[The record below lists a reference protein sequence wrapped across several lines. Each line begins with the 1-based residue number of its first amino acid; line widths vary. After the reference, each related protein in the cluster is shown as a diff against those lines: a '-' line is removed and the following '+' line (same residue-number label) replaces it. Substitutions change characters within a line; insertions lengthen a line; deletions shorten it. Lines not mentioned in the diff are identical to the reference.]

1 MSPIELGVHFN
12 NSFKY
17 TLKYIFLKHN
27 MAKEKTVEKHHEKK
41 PENLSEEIK
50 SPAMDYKP
58 GQKLPGEM
66 TDEAKKEIDKTKQK
80 LEEFKKEIIKKYPFV
95 LALGITPPQ
104 AAERFDEE
112 LALTPEEKKE
122 KPMHVIMIVPEEN
135 FKEIGKIKA
144 EIIKIVKDIKPK
156 LWVNIITPVDL
167 WNYCLDSK
175 YDIVEALGM
184 SYPLY
189 DKGLL
194 GALRV
199 AQIHKSLCL
208 RKFEKYIYSYVIGGS
223 LVRGETK
230 ATSDVDVF
238 VVIDDTDVKRMS
250 RLELKEKLRGI
261 IYQYI
266 AEAGELA
273 GVKNVL
279 NVQVYLLTEFWEDVK
294 DASPVIFTF
303 IRDGIPLYDRGGFLP
318 WKLLLKMGKIKP
330 SPEAI
335 DRFMSMGDKT
345 KDVIKQRLMD
355 IVLNDLY
362 WSIITPTQALLMM
375 YGIPP
380 PNTYETVK
388 EAKRIFVEKEKMM
401 EKKYFDILENVVIN
415 YYKGYEHGKI
425 KEISGTEVDK
435 LMKDVED
442 YTKKLKEMAIEIEKR
457 AQERTIVGTYENVFK
472 VLKNLFGNLSEQELV
487 REFEKELVKKGRTD
501 PKNLH
506 VLNELIDAKRK
517 YKSKKKPTKYEIED
531 VRKNTTVL
539 INSLIEYGQRKDL
552 VELKKIQ
559 ARIGIKDNKHLE
571 LFLTNPFFI
580 LFENKLQKVS
590 ASGKLEDAS
599 QEEFENIIGMQK
611 GKPQK
616 ITKGLLEVI
625 EKEFGEFDISL

>member
-1 MSPIELGVHFN
+1 MTE
-12 NSFKY
+12 
-17 TLKYIFLKHN
+17 
-27 MAKEKTVEKHHEKK
+27 KEKHEKDD
-41 PENLSEEIK
+41 LSSEIK
-50 SPAMDYKP
+50 NPSVDYVP

-66 TDEAKKEIDKTKQK
+66 TEEAKKEIDKTKEK
-80 LEEFKKEIIKKYPFV
+80 LENFKKEIIKKYPFT
-95 LALGITPPQ
+95 LGLGITPPQ

-112 LALTPEEKKE
+112 LGLTPEEKKE
-122 KPMHVIMIVPEEN
+122 KPMHVIMLIPEEN
-135 FKEIGKIKA
+135 YKELNKIKT
-144 EIIKIVKDIKPK
+144 EVLKIIKDSKPK

-175 YDIVEALGM
+175 YDIVEAIGM

-189 DKGLL
+189 DKGIF

-223 LVRGETK
+223 LVRGEAK
-230 ATSDVDVF
+230 QTSDVDIF

-250 RLELKEKLRGI
+250 RVELKEKLRGI

-273 GVKNVL
+273 GVKNIL

-318 WKLLLKMGKIKP
+318 WKLLLRMGKIKP

-335 DRFMSMGDKT
+335 DRFMGMGDKT
-345 KDVIKQRLMD
+345 KDIVKQRLLD

-375 YGIPP
+375 YGVPP

-388 EAKRIFVEKEKMM
+388 EAKRIFVENEKMM
-401 EKKYFDILENVVIN
+401 EKKYFDILENIVIN
-415 YYKGYEHGKI
+415 YYKGFEHGKI
-425 KEISGTEVDK
+425 KEVSGTEVDK

-442 YTKKLKEMAIEIEKR
+442 YTKKLKEMAVEIEKR
-457 AQERTIVGTYENVFK
+457 SQERTIMETYDNTFK
-472 VLKNLFGNLSEQELV
+472 LLKSLFGNKSENELII
-487 REFEKELVKKGRTD
+487 EFDKELVKKGRTD

-506 VLNELIDAKRK
+506 ILHELIEAKKK

-531 VRKNTTVL
+531 IRKNTSVL
-539 INSLIEYGQRKDL
+539 INSLIEYGQRCDL
-552 VELKKIQ
+552 AQIKKMQ
-559 ARIGIKDNKHLE
+559 VRVGLKDNKHLD

-580 LFENKLQKVS
+580 LFENSLKKIS
-590 ASGKLEDAS
+590 EKGHLEDSS
-599 QEEFENIIGMQK
+599 QEEFENILGQQK

-616 ITKGLLEVI
+616 ITQGLLEVI
-625 EKEFGEFDISL
+625 EKEFGDFELYIS